1 MLVKPC
7 HTQDGLWG
15 DRVSHHFDGG
25 ALLYLLHRTHS
36 GPLKEGL
43 EPHVAVYS
51 VHLWK
56 EENSGA
62 SNVTILVTSLVLGIQ
77 HVIFGKTST
86 YSPFLTPPLGAKPTL
101 LLLSLK
107 PFKTIV
113 LLGKHTGA
121 HMFIIGKAC
130 TWIEPGFCF

>member
-1 MLVKPC
+1 M
-7 HTQDGLWG
+7 
-15 DRVSHHFDGG
+15 G
-25 ALLYLLHRTHS
+25 AFLYLLRTSHS
-36 GPLKEGL
+36 GSLKEGL
-43 EPHVAVYS
+43 EPHVAVYG

-56 EENSGA
+56 EENSGT
-62 SNVTILVTSLVLGIQ
+62 SNVTILVTSPVLGIQ
-77 HVIFGKTST
+77 LVNLGKTST
-86 YSPFLTPPLGAKPTL
+86 YSPFLTPPLSAKPAL

-121 HMFIIGKAC
+121 HMSIIRKVC